1 MTETSQTV
9 WSASSTG
16 VALLTL
22 EDKGTKERPLPQIIV
37 HAYKLAPAEAQDL
50 VLALLSAM
58 QRVRALTREPLP
70 TTPDTAAEPEVIK

>member
-1 MTETSQTV
+1 M
-9 WSASSTG
+9 
-16 VALLTL
+16 TL